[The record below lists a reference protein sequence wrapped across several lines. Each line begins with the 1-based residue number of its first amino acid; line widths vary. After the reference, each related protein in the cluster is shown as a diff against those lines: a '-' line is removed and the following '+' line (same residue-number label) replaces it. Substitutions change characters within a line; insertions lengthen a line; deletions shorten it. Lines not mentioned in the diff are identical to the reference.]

1 MKFCWFLRSVTF
13 VVGFLDTFLGRC
25 LPVVTASRVRV
36 ATFFE
41 KLAHFLALAALKS
54 ESSLQSRLSPRN

>member
-1 MKFCWFLRSVTF
+1 MKFCWFLRSLTF
-13 VVGFLDTFLGRC
+13 VVGFLDTFLGR